1 MISLFKRKKLKGKAA
16 DEMQAMDDV
25 TQTLLYPSEND
36 SEKTLCFDSC
46 ETDTTEIASYMSIGT
61 RNNQQD
67 SSTITNSAQSVW
79 YVTAWAAY
87 PAVNVPVP

>member
-46 ETDTTEIASYMSIGT
+46 ETDTISRIQFA
-61 RNNQQD
+61 
-67 SSTITNSAQSVW
+67 STITNSAQSVW

>member
-46 ETDTTEIASYMSIGT
+46 ETDTICRLERETISRIQFA
-61 RNNQQD
+61 
-67 SSTITNSAQSVW
+67 STITNSAQSVW

>member
-36 SEKTLCFDSC
+36 SEKTLCFDS
-46 ETDTTEIASYMSIGT
+46 
-61 RNNQQD
+61 
-67 SSTITNSAQSVW
+67 
-79 YVTAWAAY
+79 
-87 PAVNVPVP
+87 